1 MKKSGN
7 TPCGIAIPQDLI
19 FKSGGMAPIR
29 RFVQRADV
37 LNYDSL
43 WVMEGIVSRA
53 PNLEPVSILSYAA
66 ALTQKVRL
74 GVAVIVLTQRNP
86 VQLAKALTSLD
97 RVSDGRLDVGIGI
110 GRQGAE
116 EAFGYSSERRV
127 TRFEEALQVMKV
139 LWTEQPAS
147 HSGVFWNF
155 ESVSMKPRPVQRPHP
170 PIWFGGRVPAALKR
184 AARLGD
190 GFIGAGS
197 SSFEAFKTQYGLL
210 QQFLEEQGRDPERF
224 GISKRVYVAIDDD
237 RGRAEARLK
246 EWFGYYYGNAEMAP
260 RVAAWG
266 SRDECLDRLGE
277 YVQAGAKHLLLNPVL
292 DEMEHLEILAEEIV
306 PYL

>member
-1 MKKSGN
+1 MKSGN
-7 TPCGIAIPQDLI
+7 IPCGIAIPQDLI
-19 FKSGGMAPIR
+19 FKSGGMEPIR

-43 WVMEGIVSRA
+43 WVMEGIISLA

-74 GVAVIVLTQRNP
+74 GVAVIVLTHRNP

-97 RVSDGRLDVGIGI
+97 QLSNGRLDVGIGI
-110 GRQGAE
+110 GRLVPE
-116 EAFGYSSERRV
+116 EVFGYSAERRV

-139 LWTEQPAS
+139 LWAEQPAS
-147 HSGVFWNF
+147 YSGVFWDF
-155 ESVSMKPRPVQRPHP
+155 DDVSMKPRPVQQPHP

-197 SSFEAFKTQYGLL
+197 SSFEEFKTHYGLL
-210 QQFLEEQGRDPERF
+210 QQFLEEQGRDPETF

-237 RGRAEARLK
+237 RGRAEARLR
-246 EWFGYYYGNAEMAP
+246 EWFGYYYGKAEMAP
-260 RVAAWG
+260 RVAIWG
-266 SRDECLDRLGE
+266 SRDECLDKLGE

-292 DEMEHLEILAEEIV
+292 DEMDHLEILAEEVV